1 MRNFVNS
8 LRVKMNAALAA
19 VLICSTVVSGFVSVL
34 PAAHAQE
41 GGVSTKAAAESA
53 PIREKVMA
61 KDSVART
68 IELELKGKVELS
80 DALTVEQHFGQTVL
94 AKTLRDVMVGAEN
107 VDVYL
112 GSDGKAAKI
121 VINGDTPM
129 NRMRVGIRKD
139 ITDIADMTQLGHS
152 QIEMKSIDGL
162 RIRDKKGGTSLDMAA
177 GALVLFT
184 VDNGQIA
191 VKQNGAELIKTAN
204 RLVVEPVN
212 SSSLIQ
218 VTSIT
223 RSHGKPQYRG
233 IFEVLLNPEKD
244 KLRLINELDLEQ
256 YLYQVVPSEMPASYG
271 LEALKA
277 QSVAARTYALT
288 DYMTSR
294 FADRGFHIDDS
305 TLSQVYNNQA
315 ENTLTTQAVQ
325 ATAGKIMKSGSEL
338 VDARFYSTS
347 GGYGASKHE
356 VWQDIDTNQFPGT
369 PLPYLTGDSYTYDPA
384 NSSSLLRIDTA
395 SEEVLNAFYKNLNY
409 TGYDSE
415 SPYFRWKVSLTRTEL
430 QNTVNK
436 NIIERYAAEPMFVL
450 TKDANGSFVS
460 RPIPAEGAGNISNMY
475 VAKRGQ
481 GGNAMELVI
490 EGSTGTYKIIRE
502 FNIRFTIRPSKTY
515 TGGTTD
521 ILAYRA
527 KGGAGAYDNAPLK
540 NLSILY
546 SAFMTFDLERDE
558 NGSLKNVTFYGGG
571 NGHGVG
577 MSQFGAQMLG
587 MQGWTYDRILSS
599 YYKGMQLVDLNVPVL
614 SRLDISPAIASID
627 PGAEQ
632 AFAVKGYDGSGNEM
646 AVQADQLTWSQTGA
660 IGTISAGGV
669 LQAATNP
676 AAGKVTVSTGT
687 VSAEA
692 AVIVG
697 KLAQLVEDFEDIQD
711 IVASSVRA
719 VTDSVKLNRV
729 ARPEPVR
736 AGVYAGKFTYDFT
749 DTKGTSAAYLN
760 FKDALGGTGRVLDG
774 YPKKLGMWF
783 YGDAQKHWLR
793 AALQDAAGNKPTV
806 DFTASGGLNWSGW
819 KYVTVDIP
827 TGLTPP
833 IRLNQVYIVET
844 NDANKNGGTLY
855 VDQLSALYTNT
866 DVFELSLSGLTPMVI
881 GETKQAGLLAAYAGS
896 TEPVPVQS
904 GVSYYSSNSKVASI
918 NASGSVKVLQEGTAT
933 IIALYGSAQPAEY
946 QLKVTKEAPV
956 LERVEMTGLSAM
968 ETGQAKQAKVFATFA
983 GNPNPVELT
992 SSEVTFSSSQP
1003 DVASIDA
1010 AGQVSALKPGRT
1022 TITAS
1027 YGGKSAIY
1035 ELEVKNPVP
1044 VLQSIEINGLS
1055 AMTIG
1060 DTQLTKV
1067 TAKYSL
1073 TPDPVELTS
1082 GVTFSSSNPQVA
1094 TVDEAGKVKALS
1106 VGISAI
1112 RASYGGKTAEFTVV
1126 VNKVTSSPKRE
1137 LRAAWI
1143 ASVENIDWPK
1153 QGVVKPEDQKRDFSA
1168 LLDELA
1174 GMGMNAIIVQ
1184 IKPTA
1189 DAFYPSQYGPWSE
1202 YLTGVQGKDP
1212 GYDPLAFMI
1221 EEAHKRNMEFHAWF
1235 NPYRVS
1241 MKDNIGNLVENH
1253 PARQHPDWIVSYGG
1267 KLYYNPGVPA
1277 AKDFVVGSVMEVVRN
1292 YDIDAVHMDD
1302 YFYPYPVNGQD
1313 FPDADTY
1320 KTYGGA
1326 FTNKADWR
1334 RDNVNQL
1341 VHELSVEIKQEK
1353 NYVKFGIS
1361 PFGVWRNIAD
1371 DPTGSDTTAG
1381 QRNYDDLYAD
1391 TRKWIHEGWID
1402 YITPQIYWNFGFSA
1416 AAYEKLV
1423 DWWTKETKGT
1433 NVHLYIGHADY
1444 KINDNNE
1451 AWAKPDELPNQLK
1464 YNWNFEGVK
1473 GSMHF
1478 SASDLLRNPL
1488 GIKDRLIQDSYKLPS
1503 LIPVM
1508 PWLDNKAPKKPVL
1521 QSVTKGA
1528 AGIEVSWKGEQG
1540 SDENSY
1546 VLYRIEGKE
1555 GLNVENPAQI
1565 AAIVRKQSGDVQHY
1579 TDTNAVEGRVYTYAV
1594 TAVNRLHNESEA
1606 SNPITLGE
1614 SMKRIE
1620 LGLLGELAVG
1630 STKQAQVFAYLP
1642 NSDAPKDVTG
1652 SSQFASS
1659 QTAVASIDAGGLITA
1674 HQEGTSVITATYG
1687 GLTATATIEVRMQ
1700 VEQLSAVLTGPGGV
1714 QTGQTFTVQFGLRGV
1729 TSQVYAQDITIEYD
1743 ELIADYV
1750 SAEPLKNGLGVVS
1763 EKKSPGKV
1771 RLILASQGAGNA
1783 VSGNAELVKLSFQAK
1798 NVTQSASGT
1807 ISVAKAWLGDGEGNE
1822 LEARP
1827 TSIRIEVTV
1836 VPPGLPGDANHDGKY
1851 TIGDLAFAAA
1861 NYGKDNK
1868 HPDWSRIKAA
1878 DYDGNGVIDIDDLAA
1893 IARKIV
1899 E

>member
-1 MRNFVNS
+1 MNT
-8 LRVKMNAALAA
+8 LRVRINAALAA
-19 VLICSTVVSGFVSVL
+19 VLICSTMVSGFVSVL
-34 PAAHAQE
+34 PKAYAQE
-41 GGVSTKAAAESA
+41 DGGSLKAVAASP
-53 PIREKVMA
+53 PIHEKVMA
-61 KDSVART
+61 KDSVAGT
-68 IELELKGKVELS
+68 IELELKGKVGLS
-80 DALTVEQHFGQTVL
+80 DQLTVEQHLGGTVL
-94 AKTLRDVMVGAEN
+94 AKTLHDVMVGAEN

-112 GSDGKAAKI
+112 GTDGKASKL
-121 VINGDTPM
+121 VINGETPM

-139 ITDIADMTQLGHS
+139 ITDIGDMTQLNHE
-152 QIEMKSIDGL
+152 QIEMKSNGGWRL
-162 RIRDKKGGTSLDMAA
+162 VDKKGGTSQDVAA
-177 GALVLFT
+177 DTLVTFT
-184 VDNGQIA
+184 VGNGQIT
-191 VKQNGAELIKTAN
+191 VKQNGEELIKTAN
-204 RLVVEPVN
+204 RLIVAPVN
-212 SSSLIQ
+212 SSTLIQ

-233 IFEVLLNPEKD
+233 VMEVSLNPEKD
-244 KLRLINELDLEQ
+244 KLRLINELDIEQ

-294 FADRGFHIDDS
+294 FADHGFHIDDS

-338 VDARFYSTS
+338 VDARFYATS

-356 VWQDIDTNQFPGT
+356 VWQDLDTNQFPGT
-369 PLPYLTGDSYTYDPA
+369 PLPYLIGGSYTYDPA
-384 NSSSLLRIDTA
+384 NSGSLLQIDTA
-395 SEEVLNAFYKNLNY
+395 SEQALNAFYKNLNY

-430 QNTVNK
+430 ENTVNK
-436 NIIERYAAEPMFVL
+436 NIRDRYAAEPMFVL
-450 TKDANGSFVS
+450 TKDADGRFVS
-460 RPIPAEGAGNISNMY
+460 KPIPAEGAGTINNMY
-475 VAKRGQ
+475 VTKRGQ

-490 EGSTGTYKIIRE
+490 EGSTGTYKIYRE

-515 TGGTTD
+515 TGGSTD

-540 NLSILY
+540 NPSILY
-546 SAFMTFDLERDE
+546 SAFMTFDLDRDE
-558 NGSLKNVTFYGGG
+558 QGSLKGVTFYGGG

-577 MSQFGAQMLG
+577 MSQVGAQMLG
-587 MQGWTYDRILSS
+587 MQGWSYDRILNS
-599 YYKGMQLVDLNVPVL
+599 YYKDMQLVDLNAPVL
-614 SRLDISPAIASID
+614 RRLDIAPEVASID
-627 PGAEQ
+627 PGAKQ
-632 AFAVKGYDGSGNEM
+632 TFTVKGYDGSGNEI
-646 AVQADQLTWSQTGA
+646 AVQADQLTWSQTGGV
-660 IGTISAGGV
+660 GTVSAGGV
-669 LQAATNP
+669 LQAASNP
-676 AAGKVTVSTGT
+676 AAGTVTVSVGN
-687 VSAEA
+687 VKAEA

-697 KLAQLVEDFEDIQD
+697 KLAALVEDFEDIQD
-711 IVASSVRA
+711 IAASSVRA
-719 VTDSVKLNRV
+719 VPDSVKLTRV

-736 AGVYAGKFTYDFT
+736 AGVYAGKFDYDFT

-760 FKDALGGTGRVLDG
+760 FKDAVGGTGRILEG

-819 KYVTVDIP
+819 KYVTVNMP

-844 NDANKNGGTLY
+844 NDANKNAGTVY
-855 VDQLSALYTNT
+855 IDQLSALYTNT
-866 DVFELSLSGLTPMVI
+866 GVFELSLSGLTPMVV
-881 GETKQAGLLAAYAGS
+881 GETKQASLLAVNEGS
-896 TEPVPVQS
+896 SEPVTVQS
-904 GVSYYSSNSKVASI
+904 GVAYYSSNSKVASVE
-918 NASGSVKVLQEGTAT
+918 ATGTVKALQEGMAT
-933 IIALYGSAQPAEY
+933 ITALYGSAQPAVY
-946 QLKVTKEAPV
+946 QLEVTKEAPV
-956 LERVEMTGLSAM
+956 IERIEMTGLSAM
-968 ETGQAKQAKVFATFA
+968 ETGQTKQVKVFATFA
-983 GNPNPVELT
+983 GNSNPVELA
-992 SSEVTFSSSQP
+992 SNEVTFSSSEP
-1003 DVASIDA
+1003 SVAKIDA
-1010 AGQVSALKPGRT
+1010 AGLVSALKPGRT
-1022 TITAS
+1022 IITAT
-1027 YGGKSAIY
+1027 YGEKSALY

-1044 VLQSIEINGLS
+1044 VLQRIEIQGLS

-1060 DTQLTKV
+1060 DTQKTRV
-1067 TAKYSL
+1067 MAEYSL
-1073 TPDPVELTS
+1073 TPNPVELTS
-1082 GVTFSSSNPQVA
+1082 GVTYVSTNPQIA
-1094 TVDEAGKVKALS
+1094 TVDAAGQVKAIS

-1112 RASYGGKTAEFTVV
+1112 RASFGGKTSEFTVV
-1126 VNKVTSSPKRE
+1126 VNKPTSSPKRE

-1153 QGVVKPEDQKRDFSA
+1153 QGVVKQDDQKRDFSA
-1168 LLDELA
+1168 LLDELSR
-1174 GMGMNAIIVQ
+1174 MGMNAIIVQ

-1241 MKDNIGNLVENH
+1241 MKDKIENLVENH
-1253 PARQHPDWIVSYGG
+1253 PARQHPEWVVSYGG

-1277 AKDFVVGSVMEVVRN
+1277 AKDFVVGSIMEVVNN

-1341 VHELSVEIKQEK
+1341 VHELSVEIKQAK

-1433 NVHLYIGHADY
+1433 NVQLYIGHADY

-1451 AWAKPDELPNQLK
+1451 AWAKPDELPNQIK

-1488 GIKDRLIQDSYKLPS
+1488 GIKDRLIQESYKVPS

-1508 PWLDNKAPKKPVL
+1508 PWLDNKAPKKPML
-1521 QSVTKGA
+1521 QSVTQGA

-1540 SDENSY
+1540 SDETSY

-1555 GLNVENPAQI
+1555 GINVDNPVQI
-1565 AAIVRKQSGDVQHY
+1565 AAIVRKASGDVQRY
-1579 TDTNAVEGRVYTYAV
+1579 IDKTAVAGRVYTYAV
-1594 TAVNRLHNESEA
+1594 TAVNRLHVESEA
-1606 SNPITLGE
+1606 SGPMTLGE
-1614 SMKRIE
+1614 GMQRIE
-1620 LGLLGELAVG
+1620 LGILGELAVG
-1630 STKQAQVFAYLP
+1630 GTKQAQVFAYLP
-1642 NSDAPKDVTG
+1642 NNDTPVDVTS

-1659 QTAVASIDAGGLITA
+1659 QTTVATIDARGLITGL
-1674 HQEGTSVITATYG
+1674 HEGTSVITATYG
-1687 GLTATATIEVRMQ
+1687 GLTATATIEVRQ
-1700 VEQLSAVLTGPGGV
+1700 QAEQLSTVLTGPGKV
-1714 QTGQTFTVQFGLRGV
+1714 QTDQPFTVQFGLRGV
-1729 TSQVYAQDITIEYD
+1729 TSHVYAQDITIEYD
-1743 ELIADYV
+1743 ASIADYV
-1750 SAEPLKNGLGVVS
+1750 SAVSLLNGIDIVS
-1763 EKKSPGKV
+1763 EKKSPGKI
-1771 RLILASQGAGNA
+1771 RLIVASQGAGNA
-1783 VSGNAELVKLSFQAK
+1783 VSGNAELLKLSFQAK
-1798 NVTQSASGT
+1798 HVTQTALGT
-1807 ISVAKAWLGDGEGNE
+1807 ISVTQALLGDAKGRELDAKA
-1822 LEARP
+1822 A
-1827 TSIRIEVTV
+1827 SIRIEVA
-1836 VPPGLPGDANHDGKY
+1836 PQSPGLPGDGNGDAKI
-1851 TIGDLAFAAA
+1851 TIGDLAIAAA
-1861 NYGKDNK
+1861 NYGKNSTS
-1868 HPDWSRIKAA
+1868 PDWERIKML
-1878 DYDGNGVIDIDDLAA
+1878 DMDGNDVIDIQDLAA
-1893 IARKIV
+1893 IAMKILG
-1899 E
+1899 